1 MPEVMFISWQRFSN
15 ANFTQL
21 IIITVWKWFLRVVC
35 YFRFEDERLKTE
47 KFRKKMHVILML

>member
-1 MPEVMFISWQRFSN
+1 MPEVMFISWQR
-15 ANFTQL
+15 
-21 IIITVWKWFLRVVC
+21 FLRVVC